1 MSRHSSEGSQ
11 TSGFEADQIGYLAEK
26 ISSLIEPANALNVYG
41 VLSRLEVKLVRGPGG
56 EPRLGPD
63 MKRSKHIFVVYGSGN
78 IELSMEGNAFLEN
91 AVLAALESS
100 GQDVIA
106 KEVEEI
112 KSEIESEKRNEV
124 IRRLLRPRTSM
135 WCSKPL
141 TEKQFTDIETLDWSE
156 AQAAFIDAVSSSQ
169 SSEQQG

>member
-11 TSGFEADQIGYLAEK
+11 TSSSEADQIGYLAEK
-26 ISSLIEPANALNVYG
+26 LFEPANALNVYG